1 MDDVTVT
8 SRVPLTQAAVR
19 DGIIELAIGQPEP
32 SLLPTQDLAAASA
45 SALQKY
51 GTDALGYG
59 AEYGPWPLLDW
70 LSGHLGAVDT
80 RAPGAGEL
88 LITAGIS
95 MALDLI
101 VTAFTR
107 PGDVVLVEVPTYHLA
122 LGILR
127 AHGAELVGV
136 DTDADGL
143 RIDAVEAAI
152 ATARAEGK
160 RVSLLY
166 TIPTFGNPTGRTLP
180 VERRAAL
187 ARIAAAHDLVIAEDD
202 VYRELWFAATPPP
215 SIGALDP
222 TAPVLRMGSFSKSL
236 APGLRLGWISGP
248 SALVGR
254 VVEGGVL
261 ASGGGL
267 NPMIALAVAEYAAAG
282 KYEPN
287 VARLRDVFRS
297 RSAALVGAIRE
308 ALPEATFAKPEGGY
322 FVWLRLPGGISAA
335 SLLPAADAAGL
346 TYQPGSRFDASA
358 TLDPSWLRLSFA
370 RYAEGDLIEGARRLG
385 RVVRDAPS

>member
-1 MDDVTVT
+1 MDGVTVT
-8 SRVPLTQAAVR
+8 SRTPLTQASVR
-19 DGIIELAIGQPEP
+19 DGVIELAIGQPEP
-32 SLLPTQDLAAASA
+32 SLLPTLDFATASA
-45 SALQKY
+45 SALQRY
-51 GTDALGYG
+51 GADALGYG
-59 AEYGPWPLLDW
+59 AEYGPWPLVDW
-70 LSGHLGAVDT
+70 LSAHLGVVDT

-95 MALDLI
+95 TALDLI
-101 VTAFTR
+101 ATAFTR
-107 PGDVVLVEVPTYHLA
+107 HGDVVLVEVPTYHLA

-127 AHGAELVGV
+127 DHGVELVGV
-136 DTDADGL
+136 ETDADGL
-143 RIDAVEAAI
+143 RVDAVEGAI
-152 ATARAEGK
+152 AGARAAGK

-187 ARIAAAHDLVIAEDD
+187 ARLATTNDLVIAEDD
-202 VYRELWFAATPPP
+202 VYRELWFSSPPPP
-215 SIGALDP
+215 SIGVVDP
-222 TAPVLRMGSFSKSL
+222 AAPVVRMGSFSKSL

-267 NPMIALAVAEYAAAG
+267 NPMVALAVAEYADAG

-287 VARLRDVFRS
+287 VARLRDVYRS

-308 ALPEATFAKPEGGY
+308 ALPDATFDEPEGGY
-322 FVWLRLPGGISAA
+322 FVWLRLPGGLSAT
-335 SLLPAADAAGL
+335 SLLPAADAAGV
-346 TYQPGSRFDASA
+346 TYQPASRFDASG

-370 RYAEGDLIEGARRLG
+370 RFGEADLIEGARRLG
-385 RVVRDAPS
+385 AVVREAQG

>member
-1 MDDVTVT
+1 MSVT
-8 SRVPLTQAAVR
+8 SRAPLTQASVR
-19 DGIIELAIGQPEP
+19 DGVIELAIGQPEP
-32 SLLPTQDLAAASA
+32 SLLPTLDLAASTA
-45 SALQKY
+45 SALHKY
-51 GTDALGYG
+51 DADALGYG

-70 LSGHLGAVDT
+70 LSAHLGAIDA
-80 RAPGAGEL
+80 RSPGSGEL

-95 MALDLI
+95 TALELI
-101 VTAFTR
+101 ATAFTR
-107 PGDVVLVEVPTYHLA
+107 HGDVVLVEVPTYHLA

-127 AHGAELVGV
+127 DHGAELVGV
-136 DTDADGL
+136 ETDADGL
-143 RIDAVEAAI
+143 RVDAVEAAV
-152 ATARAEGK
+152 ATARAVGK

-180 VERRAAL
+180 IERRAAL
-187 ARIAAAHDLVIAEDD
+187 ARVAAANDLVIAEDD
-202 VYRELWFAATPPP
+202 VYRELWFSAPPPP
-215 SIGALDP
+215 SIGAVDP
-222 TAPVLRMGSFSKSL
+222 VAPVLRMGSFSKSL

-308 ALPEATFAKPEGGY
+308 ALPGATLADPEGGY
-322 FVWLRLPGGISAA
+322 FVWLRLPDGLSAE

-346 TYQPGSRFDASA
+346 TYQPA
-358 TLDPSWLRLSFA
+358 
-370 RYAEGDLIEGARRLG
+370 
-385 RVVRDAPS
+385 

>member
-1 MDDVTVT
+1 MDGVTVT
-8 SRVPLTQAAVR
+8 SRTPLTQASVR
-19 DGIIELAIGQPEP
+19 EGVIELAIGQPEP
-32 SLLPTQDLAAASA
+32 SLLPTLDLAAASA

-59 AEYGPWPLLDW
+59 AEYGPWPLLEW
-70 LSGHLGAVDT
+70 LSAHLGAIDA
-80 RAPGAGEL
+80 RAPATGEL

-95 MALDLI
+95 TALDLI
-101 VTAFTR
+101 ATTVTR
-107 PGDVVLVEVPTYHLA
+107 HGDVVLVEVPTYHLA

-127 AHGAELVGV
+127 DHGVELVGV
-136 DTDADGL
+136 ETDADGL
-143 RIDAVEAAI
+143 RVDAVEAAVD
-152 ATARAEGK
+152 TARAAGK

-187 ARIAAAHDLVIAEDD
+187 ARVATANDCVIVEDD
-202 VYRELWFAATPPP
+202 VYRELWFSAPPP
-215 SIGALDP
+215 SSIGVVDP
-222 TAPVLRMGSFSKSL
+222 AAPVLRMGSFSKSL

-254 VVEGGVL
+254 IVDGGVL

-267 NPMIALAVAEYAAAG
+267 NPMIALAVAEYAEAG
-282 KYEPN
+282 KYTSN

-308 ALPEATFAKPEGGY
+308 ALPDATLAEPEGGY
-322 FVWLRLPGGISAA
+322 FVWL
-335 SLLPAADAAGL
+335 
-346 TYQPGSRFDASA
+346 
-358 TLDPSWLRLSFA
+358 
-370 RYAEGDLIEGARRLG
+370 
-385 RVVRDAPS
+385 

>member
-1 MDDVTVT
+1 MRDVTVT
-8 SRVPLTQAAVR
+8 SRAPLTQASVR
-19 DGIIELAIGQPEP
+19 DGVIELAIGQPEP
-32 SLLPTQDLAAASA
+32 TLLPTLDLAAASA

-70 LSGHLGAVDT
+70 LSRHLGAIDT
-80 RAPGAGEL
+80 RAPAAGEL

-95 MALDLI
+95 TALDLI
-101 VTAFTR
+101 ATTFTR
-107 PGDVVLVEVPTYHLA
+107 HGDVVLVEVPTYHLA

-127 AHGAELVGV
+127 DHGVELVGIE
-136 DTDADGL
+136 TDADGL
-143 RIDAVEAAI
+143 RVDAVEAAI
-152 ATARAEGK
+152 ATARAAGK

-180 VERRAAL
+180 VERRAAV
-187 ARIAAAHDLVIAEDD
+187 ARVAAENDLVIAEDD
-202 VYRELWFAATPPP
+202 VYRELWFSAPPP
-215 SIGALDP
+215 ASIGVVDP

-254 VVEGGVL
+254 LVEGGVL

-267 NPMIALAVAEYAAAG
+267 NPMIALAVAEYADAG

-287 VARLRDVFRS
+287 VARLRDIFRS
-297 RSAALVGAIRE
+297 RSARLVGAIRE
-308 ALPEATFAKPEGGY
+308 ALPDATFAEPDGGY
-322 FVWLRLPGGISAA
+322 FLWLRLPAGLSAA

-346 TYQPGSRFDASA
+346 TYTPGSRFDASE

-370 RYAEGDLIEGARRLG
+370 RFGEADLIEAARRLG
-385 RVVRDAPS
+385 KVVREASR

>member
-1 MDDVTVT
+1 MTAT
-8 SRVPLTQAAVR
+8 SRTPLTQAAVR
-19 DGIIELAIGQPEP
+19 DDVIELAIGQPEP
-32 SLLPTQDLAAASA
+32 SLLPTPDLAAASA

-51 GTDALGYG
+51 GADALGYG
-59 AEYGPWPLLDW
+59 AEYGPWPLLEW
-70 LSGHLGAVDT
+70 LSAHLGAIDT
-80 RAPGAGEL
+80 RAPAAGEL

-95 MALDLI
+95 TALDLI
-101 VTAFTR
+101 ATTFTR
-107 PGDVVLVEVPTYHLA
+107 HGDVVLVEVPTYHLA

-127 AHGAELVGV
+127 DHGVELVGV
-136 DTDADGL
+136 ETDADGL
-143 RIDAVEAAI
+143 RVDAVEAAVD
-152 ATARAEGK
+152 TARAAGK

-187 ARIAAAHDLVIAEDD
+187 ARVATANDCVIVEDD
-202 VYRELWFAATPPP
+202 VYRELWFSAPPP
-215 SIGALDP
+215 SSIGVVDP

-254 VVEGGVL
+254 IIDGGVL

-267 NPMIALAVAEYAAAG
+267 NPMIALAVAEYAEAG
-282 KYEPN
+282 KYTSN

-308 ALPEATFAKPEGGY
+308 ALPDATLAEPEGGY
-322 FVWLRLPGGISAA
+322 FVWLRLPGGLSAT
-335 SLLPAADAAGL
+335 SLLSAADAAGI
-346 TYQPGSRFDASA
+346 TYQPGTRFDASD
-358 TLDPSWLRLSFA
+358 TIDPSWLRLSFA
-370 RYAEGDLIEGARRLG
+370 RYGEDDLVEGARRLG
-385 RVVRDAPS
+385 QVVGEASG